1 MGEVTSAIVAST
13 LVLGAVFVPV
23 AFLPGTTGLMLRQF
37 GLTVSCAVL
46 ISLLNALTLSPA
58 LCALFMRPESEH
70 KGRFH
75 RGFDRGFGALR
86 RRYEGGV
93 AALLPRRAL
102 VLGVFA
108 VLGLVTVALFRL
120 VPTGFLPDEDQGY
133 FIVSLQLPD
142 GAALER
148 TEQVV
153 IEVEKI
159 LFATPGILGANV
171 FGGFDALTGTSPP
184 NVGSMFVTLAPWSE
198 RGPDQSLEAIFA
210 KLRPQLAAVQGA
222 RVIALNPAPI
232 RGLSRTGGFEF
243 QLQDKGGGD
252 VNELAAVSQR
262 VIEAANQ
269 SPELRNVFT
278 TFRPTV
284 PQVFVDLDRS
294 KAKALGVS
302 VDDVFQTL
310 GVFMG
315 GLYVNDFD
323 RFGRLFRVY
332 AQAEGDLRTQ
342 PEDVSRLWTRSDR
355 GEMVPLSTLLS
366 LSRVAGPRDVSH
378 YNGYRAVRIQGEANA
393 GYSSGQALDRMEA
406 IAREVLP
413 PGMSYEWTGTAYQER
428 RAGSEVQLILLFSMV
443 VVFLF
448 LAAQYESWS
457 LPLIIMLAVPLAF
470 MGALGAQALRGLA
483 DDLYCQIGLVTL
495 IGLASKNSILIVEF
509 ARRRRQ
515 EGAPLL
521 EAAREAA
528 RIRFRPVL
536 MTAFA
541 FILGVVPLVVAS
553 GAGAAA
559 RRSLG
564 TAVFG
569 GMLVATL
576 LTLVLV
582 PALYVI
588 VEGATEWVQ
597 ARLRGTHVD
606 AGGTR

>member
-1 MGEVTSAIVAST
+1 
-13 LVLGAVFVPV
+13 
-23 AFLPGTTGLMLRQF
+23 
-37 GLTVSCAVL
+37 
-46 ISLLNALTLSPA
+46 
-58 LCALFMRPESEH
+58 
-70 KGRFH
+70 
-75 RGFDRGFGALR
+75 
-86 RRYEGGV
+86 
-93 AALLPRRAL
+93 
-102 VLGVFA
+102 
-108 VLGLVTVALFRL
+108 
-120 VPTGFLPDEDQGY
+120 
-133 FIVSLQLPD
+133 
-142 GAALER
+142 
-148 TEQVV
+148 VV
-153 IEVEKI
+153 IEIEKI
-159 LFATPGILGANV
+159 LFATPGIIGANV
-171 FGGFDALTGTSPP
+171 FGGFDALTGTSPA
-184 NVGSMFVTLAPWSE
+184 NVGSMFVTLKPWGE
-198 RGPDQSLEAIFA
+198 RGPDQSLDAIFA
-210 KLRPQLAAVQGA
+210 KVRPQLAAVQGA
-222 RVIALNPAPI
+222 RVVALNPAPI

-252 VNELAAVSQR
+252 ISELAAVAQH
-262 VIEAANQ
+262 VIDAGNQ

-278 TFRPTV
+278 TFRPAV

-310 GVFMG
+310 GIFMG
-315 GLYVNDFD
+315 GVYVNDFD

-332 AQAEGDLRTQ
+332 AQAEGDLRAQ
-342 PEDVSRLWTRSDR
+342 PEDVSRLWMRSNR
-355 GEMVPLSTLLS
+355 GEMIPLSTLVS
-366 LSRVAGPRDVSH
+366 LSRVVGPRDISH
-378 YNGYRAVRIQGEANA
+378 YNAYRSVRIQGEAGA
-393 GYSSGQALDRMEA
+393 GFSSGQALDRMEA

-413 PGMSYEWTGTAYQER
+413 PTMSYEWTGTAYQER
-428 RAGSEVQLILLFSMV
+428 RAGSEVQLILIFSMV

-457 LPLIIMLAVPLAF
+457 LPLIILLAVPLAF
-470 MGALGAQALRGLA
+470 LGALGAQALRGQS

-515 EGAPLL
+515 EGVGLL
-521 EAAREAA
+521 ESAREAA
-528 RIRFRPVL
+528 RVRFRPVL

-541 FILGVVPLVVAS
+541 FILGVVPLVVAT

-576 LTLVLV
+576 LSLVLV

-597 ARLRGTHVD
+597 ARLRGTHTEP
-606 AGGTR
+606 GGNR